1 MDNKNAAR
9 RRAAKGAYAAAS
21 SALVLAVVIAVN
33 LLLGQLPSGSL
44 EFDLTGDGMYTPG
57 AAATQLL
64 SGLESDVEIIVLTR
78 SGGLEERLQKFLD
91 NYEKLSPYIKLTQLD
106 PVADPTAIARYDAR
120 EDSVVVRS
128 DATGKSSVIDIY
140 GFEGYGEGLL
150 LCDLQRFYTTGS
162 RVPVALDA
170 EGQLTGAV
178 MFVSGVESERVY
190 VLEGHSEQPLGVNI
204 SGLIA
209 KANLAA
215 EPLNILKEG
224 HVPRECKLVV
234 CNTPASDLADDEL
247 SLLGTYL
254 RDGGDLLLVLDDTG
268 FANWNSLLGQ
278 YGISPQ
284 PGFVGDRDRYYQNFA
299 ASFGYNC
306 IYPVLSAESDITAGL
321 TSDAIV
327 IGAHPLI
334 LGEPLRRG
342 AAVTA
347 FMTTSD
353 SGINIIDENTQ
364 TDGVFVIAA
373 SAIEELAGVDT
384 ASRLT
389 VVAAATLIDDSV
401 TAAVPG
407 SSNLDIFMN
416 AIAASYGGVS
426 LVNIP
431 ARPFAIT
438 YNTLKNTGLWG
449 VFFVGIVPLGFIV
462 CGFAVWT
469 RRRLR

>member
-1 MDNKNAAR
+1 V
-9 RRAAKGAYAAAS
+9 KGVYAAAF

-57 AAATQLL
+57 AAAAQLL

-91 NYEKLSPYIKLTQLD
+91 NYEKLSPHIKLTQLD
-106 PVADPTAIARYDAR
+106 PVADPTAIARYEAR

-128 DATGKSSVIDIY
+128 DMTGKSSVIDIY
-140 GFEGYGEGLL
+140 GFEGYSEGLL
-150 LCDLQRFYTTGS
+150 LCDLQRYYTTGS

-178 MFVSGVESERVY
+178 MFASGVESETVY

-215 EPLNILKEG
+215 EPLNILKDG
-224 HVPRECKLVV
+224 RVPSGCRLVV
-234 CNTPASDLADDEL
+234 CNIPASDLADDEL

-254 RDGGDLLLVLDDTG
+254 RDGGDLLLVIDDAG
-268 FANWNSLLGQ
+268 LANWSSLLGQ

-284 PGFVGDRDRYYQNFA
+284 PGFVGDRERYYQNFA

-306 IYPVLSAESDITAGL
+306 IYPVLSSESDITAGV

-327 IGAHPLI
+327 IGARPLL

-342 AAVTA
+342 ANVTA
-347 FMTTSD
+347 LMTTSD

-364 TDGVFVIAA
+364 TDGIFVIAA
-373 SAIEELAGVDT
+373 SAVEELAGADT
-384 ASRLT
+384 ESRLT
-389 VVAAATLIDDSV
+389 VIAAASLIEDSV
-401 TAAVPG
+401 TTAVPG

-426 LVNIP
+426 LVNIS
-431 ARPFAIT
+431 ARQFALT

-449 VFFVGIVPLGFIV
+449 VFFVGAVPLGFIV
-462 CGFAVWT
+462 CGFTVWT